1 MAGTDTRDKL
11 KRIIIAHGNAAVAF
25 SGGVDSTLLAKVC
38 HDLLGNRSIAIT
50 IVSPLFPKN
59 ELVSAKK
66 LASRIGIRHEIIE
79 EKGIDETVAENTP
92 DRCYHCKKIEF
103 SSIIERA
110 AELGF
115 TAVFDGSNVDD
126 LKDYRPGKRALDE
139 LNISSPLREAGMT
152 KDDIRAYSKELGL
165 ETWDNPALACLASRI
180 PYGERITEESL
191 SRIDKAEDFLR
202 SLGLRQFRVRSHGDI
217 ARIEVS
223 PEERV
228 RFFDTDTMDRTA
240 AAMKSFGFAYA
251 ALDLEGYRT
260 GSLNRKLV
268 KSGR

>member
-1 MAGTDTRDKL
+1 MSQTDKRDKL

-38 HDLLGNRSIAIT
+38 YDLLGKRSIAIT
-50 IVSPLFPKN
+50 VVSPLFPQS
-59 ELVSAKK
+59 ERASATR
-66 LASRIGIRHEIIE
+66 LASRIGIRHELIE
-79 EKGIDETVAENTP
+79 ESGIDEAVAENTP

-103 SSIIERA
+103 SSIAARA

-115 TAVFDGSNVDD
+115 TTIFDGSNVDD

-139 LNISSPLREAGMT
+139 LKIASPLREAGMT

-202 SLGLRQFRVRSHGDI
+202 TLGLRQFRVRSHGDI

-223 PEERV
+223 PDERV
-228 RFFDTDTMDRTA
+228 RFFDTALMDKTA
-240 AAMKSFGFAYA
+240 ATMKSFGFTYA

-268 KSGR
+268 KS

>member
-50 IVSPLFPKN
+50 IVSPLFPKS

-79 EKGIDETVAENTP
+79 EKGIDEAVAVNTP

-103 SSIIERA
+103 SSITARA

-240 AAMKSFGFAYA
+240 AAMKSFGFTYA

-268 KSGR
+268 KSGG